1 MPEVVLPP
9 MPFGSD
15 LALTALF
22 LGAKEG
28 LEVDYH
34 NESSLTLARA
44 DIKPFIWKHGVVETL
59 KSLGC
64 GERMGMPLIPGGAGG
79 TDGYVL
85 GEKLKVWQGGLGER
99 ERKNLFEALLNF
111 LMGSDFPEG
120 LDPGSVSI
128 SRGRNLD
135 IKVGGD
141 IDPPR
146 LVISDALYELG
157 KFHGIKETRAGRP
170 SMGRVRISISAPYSA
185 LLYASL
191 LAFQVAFRGG
201 DHPIYTFMT
210 LHAEPGTELWSLGM
224 IKEAFSNLL
233 KFTRKQGSVIYQDPE
248 AYRLAL
254 IYRILGRY
262 AGKIEAFSEERCSIK
277 ITSFSKSAKR
287 FFRVSEIPIALS
299 EVPSVA
305 RAMESVG
312 LREVEDIASALSSL
326 IIASMHLISLS
337 ENPTPYE
344 ALMVSLKSLARAMME
359 ANLRVALD
367 ETYGIF
373 RRLEVEEVRL
383 RMIGKSADV
392 EGDFLS
398 VEGREVKREE
408 LFREM
413 RERVMNLKRV
423 ITRSV

>member
-1 MPEVVLPP
+1 
-9 MPFGSD
+9 
-15 LALTALF
+15 
-22 LGAKEG
+22 
-28 LEVDYH
+28 
-34 NESSLTLARA
+34 
-44 DIKPFIWKHGVVETL
+44 
-59 KSLGC
+59 
-64 GERMGMPLIPGGAGG
+64 
-79 TDGYVL
+79 
-85 GEKLKVWQGGLGER
+85 
-99 ERKNLFEALLNF
+99 
-111 LMGSDFPEG
+111 
-120 LDPGSVSI
+120 
-128 SRGRNLD
+128 
-135 IKVGGD
+135 
-141 IDPPR
+141 
-146 LVISDALYELG
+146 
-157 KFHGIKETRAGRP
+157 
-170 SMGRVRISISAPYSA
+170 
-185 LLYASL
+185 
-191 LAFQVAFRGG
+191 
-201 DHPIYTFMT
+201 
-210 LHAEPGTELWSLGM
+210 M
-224 IKEAFSNLL
+224 IKEAFLDLL

-337 ENPTPYE
+337 ENSTPYE